1 MQENNLDINLV
12 IQTFQ
17 EKVNQLMNDII
28 IKEATIKQLLAQI
41 QHLQVNEDDFINPE
55 KLEKKAK

>member
-17 EKVNQLMNDII
+17 EKVNQLMNDLI
-28 IKEATIKQLLAQI
+28 IKEATIKQL
-41 QHLQVNEDDFINPE
+41 
-55 KLEKKAK
+55 

>member
-17 EKVNQLMNDII
+17 EKVNQLMNDLI

-41 QHLQVNEDDFINPE
+41 QHLQVNQDDFINPE